1 MVPVRGEADPDLRA
15 ALTAELAQIAE
26 ALPSR
31 IDVDPELASRD
42 LAKLVLTVIEL
53 LRRVVEHQA
62 VRRMDD
68 PDLSE
73 EQVEQM
79 GLALLRLEEKVA
91 EIRDLFGLA
100 AEDLNIDLGALGR
113 LL

>member
-1 MVPVRGEADPDLRA
+1 LSMVEGGSDARSQLA
-15 ALTAELAQIAE
+15 AELVEFAE

-31 IDVDPELASRD
+31 IDVDPDAVSRD
-42 LAKLVLTVIEL
+42 LAKLVLTLVEL

-73 EQVEQM
+73 EQIERM
-79 GLALLRLEEKVA
+79 GVALLRLEEKMG
-91 EIRDLFGLA
+91 EIRDVFGV
-100 AEDLNIDLGALGR
+100 AEDELNIDLGPLGK

>member
-1 MVPVRGEADPDLRA
+1 VTNHPAGVRAEIL
-15 ALTAELAQIAE
+15 AELAEIAE
-26 ALPSR
+26 SLPQR
-31 IDVDPELASRD
+31 IDVDPELAARD

-73 EQVEQM
+73 EQVERM
-79 GLALLRLEEKVA
+79 GLALRALDQKMTEVREVFALSP
-91 EIRDLFGLA
+91 
-100 AEDLNIDLGALGR
+100 EDLNIDLGPLGR